1 MFDIGLNLTSAQ
13 FAKDHDEV
21 VARAFAAGVRG
32 LLLTGTNLHESEQ
45 APQACTLMTA
55 ASGRMKALRV
65 HRRRAS
71 S

>member
-21 VARAFAAGVRG
+21 VARAFAAGVGG

-45 APQACTLMTA
+45 ARQLAQL
-55 ASGRMKALRV
+55 V